1 MEKNQF
7 TRTLSR
13 LAGMLLIVGPGLI
26 VCAALLAAAGV
37 GTTTGRW
44 YDNRLE
50 GILMATGFSL
60 QLVGLVELC
69 RRIGASRPVLGV
81 LTLLASALGTAGAI
95 FPSAVRIFAATEL
108 DLGFTVAQLDRV
120 HGPSSDGADPLMI
133 VFPFVLCFFLTYVL
147 LLPLGLWRSKTGPR
161 FSPLLLVIGTV
172 FFIMGQSSFE
182 VNMPAYIAGVSAWL
196 LGLAPIGWGLL
207 GEAGEGQH
215 ALTEAGFAD

>member
-1 MEKNQF
+1 MNRF
-7 TRTLSR
+7 NRILTR
-13 LAGMLLIVGPGLI
+13 LAGAALIIGPGLV

-44 YDNRLE
+44 YDNQLE

-60 QLVGLVELC
+60 QLVGLVELS

-81 LTLLASALGTAGAI
+81 LTLLASTLGTAGAI
-95 FPSAVRIFAATEL
+95 FPAAVRIFAAVEL
-108 DLGFTVAQLDRV
+108 ELGFTVAQLDRV

-147 LLPLGLWRSKTGPR
+147 LTLGLWRSKTSPR
-161 FSPLLLVIGTV
+161 FSPLLLVIGAV

-207 GEAGEGQH
+207 GESGEGQQ
-215 ALTEAGFAD
+215 ALVEAVYAD

>member
-1 MEKNQF
+1 MHPFNRIL
-7 TRTLSR
+7 TR
-13 LAGMLLIVGPGLI
+13 LAGAALIIGPGLV
-26 VCAALLAAAGV
+26 VCAALLAEAGV

-50 GILMATGFSL
+50 GVLMATGFSL

-69 RRIGASRPVLGV
+69 RRIGASRPVLGI
-81 LTLLASALGTAGAI
+81 LTLLTSILGTAGAI

-161 FSPLLLVIGTV
+161 LSPLLLVIGTLL
-172 FFIMGQSSFE
+172 FIMGQSSFE

-207 GEAGEGQH
+207 GKEGSPEQVLAEAGY
-215 ALTEAGFAD
+215 AD